1 MSGVERLVPLT
12 ALRPVG
18 LVELTLTTLT
28 PHASTSGLR
37 RPSAVGPSEEN
48 PAIESFRF
56 AAPQV
61 MTLNASAGA
70 MIVNVSGSAS
80 CPAFPAA
87 VKQTSPFAVAIFTAR
102 VVIAVSPSSISGVYQ
117 SMYPSEL
124 VARSAP
130 FASMNSRPA
139 T

>member
-1 MSGVERLVPLT
+1 MS
-12 ALRPVG
+12 
-18 LVELTLTTLT
+18 
-28 PHASTSGLR
+28 
-37 RPSAVGPSEEN
+37 
-48 PAIESFRF
+48 

-70 MIVNVSGSAS
+70 MMWCVAGSPS
-80 CPAFPAA
+80 LPSLPAA
-87 VKQTSPFAVAIFTAR
+87 VRHTSPLAVAMLTAR
-102 VVIAVSPSSISGVYQ
+102 VVTAVTPSSCAGVYQ

-130 FASMNSRPA
+130 CASMNSRPA